1 MNNARELDRPER
13 QWRAVLTLS
22 LPLAMVA
29 APVLVRFNDIQ
40 LCVFRHATGQP
51 CPLCGGTRACA
62 ALVEGDFLAA
72 MQFNPGL
79 MPLLALVLVHGMQL
93 GYEALTGR
101 RISTPWRIGTRP
113 WAFAGVFLLSV
124 WIARLLGWV

>member
-1 MNNARELDRPER
+1 MDTARKLDRPER
-13 QWRAVLTLS
+13 QWRVAATLG

-29 APVLVRFNDIQ
+29 APLLVRFTELR
-40 LCVFRHATGQP
+40 LCVFRSATGLP

-79 MPLLALVLVHGMQL
+79 MPLLALALVHGTQL

-101 RISTPWRIGTRP
+101 RVGAPWRIGARP
-113 WAFAGVFLLSV
+113 WVFVGVFLLTA